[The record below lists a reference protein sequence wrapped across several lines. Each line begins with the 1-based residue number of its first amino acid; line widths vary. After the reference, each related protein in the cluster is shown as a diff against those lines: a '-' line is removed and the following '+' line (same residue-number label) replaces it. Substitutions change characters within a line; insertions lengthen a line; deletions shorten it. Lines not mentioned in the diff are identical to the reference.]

1 MKRNM
6 DLIREIL
13 LAIEE
18 QHEYGP
24 VYGLS
29 VQGYSNNQIAYHCQ
43 LLYEHGFIDSY
54 DDLSGEEE
62 ALDIAVGG
70 LTWEG
75 ADYLEEIRYNTRW
88 GKVKKTMKE
97 KGIPLTVEFVKET
110 INTMVS
116 AIINS
121 IVT

>member
-24 VYGLS
+24 IYGLTIPGHS
-29 VQGYSNNQIAYHCQ
+29 INEIAYHCQ

-54 DDLSGEEE
+54 DDLSGDEEVQ
-62 ALDIAVGG
+62 DIAVGG

-75 ADYLEEIRYNTRW
+75 ADYLEEVRDNTRW
-88 GKVKKTMKE
+88 GKAKKTMKE
-97 KGIPLTVEFVKET
+97 KGIPMTVEFVKET
-110 INTMVS
+110 INVMMAAVIS
-116 AIINS
+116 S

>member
-13 LAIEE
+13 LFIEE
-18 QHEYGP
+18 KHEYGP
-24 VYGLS
+24 VYGFIIPDHS
-29 VQGYSNNQIAYHCQ
+29 INEIAYHCK

-54 DDLSGEEE
+54 EDLPGDEE
-62 ALDIAVGG
+62 AQDIAVGG

-75 ADYLEEIRYNTRW
+75 ADYLEQIRDNTLW
-88 GKVKKTMKE
+88 GKTKRTMKE

-110 INTMVS
+110 IN
-116 AIINS
+116 AIVATAISS